1 MKPKLTRSG
10 DDRAVICRL
19 CLFGF
24 YLLTCICSY
33 CHKLGGLWKPDVRT
47 CVGCSPP
54 CRYGHANSTVRSP
67 WSDVFPRVHH
77 LPPTYVVIEL
87 WNHIGAVFAQRQQ
100 EASVHEGA
108 LTPQAA
114 ERLHHSLAKCTLFH
128 VRPSTDATALV
139 SQPNGC
145 GFTVDMSARSC
156 SCGKF
161 WEYEFPCSHAC
172 AFSLEQG
179 KDPTSLMSSLYATDM
194 WRDTYA
200 EAVPMAGLEE
210 AKQVEA
216 DGLCEMPAPVPRPLQ
231 LTTPKAK
238 KRKSLDGGESGP
250 EDDSAKKTKCSQCK
264 QMGHNKRTC
273 INPPVPDA
281 EGPTPLMLDY
291 GFASTPLPS
300 SGDGRRDS
308 FQALWAAQVG
318 PLPVSSPLSLTQ
330 TAMQEMHGVLQLPMG
345 GDQGAMMHAQQQ
357 VQMASEQV
365 PVMPMVPP
373 PEGHYGATGWS
384 TALPEGQVT
393 GHTHL
398 GGSQPAGQPPAMVKD
413 DFVSGGHAGPI
424 LGQHGGHEL
433 PAVPHAGAADAQA
446 GTAVEDAATTADAAV
461 DPNQEHVEIVE
472 LEHARVEGEAE
483 ASAGQK
489 AILGS
494 A

>member
-1 MKPKLTRSG
+1 M
-10 DDRAVICRL
+10 
-19 CLFGF
+19 
-24 YLLTCICSY
+24 
-33 CHKLGGLWKPDVRT
+33 
-47 CVGCSPP
+47 
-54 CRYGHANSTVRSP
+54 
-67 WSDVFPRVHH
+67 
-77 LPPTYVVIEL
+77 
-87 WNHIGAVFAQRQQ
+87 
-100 EASVHEGA
+100 HEGA

-114 ERLHHSLAKCTLFH
+114 ERLHHSLSKCTLFH

-145 GFTVDMSARSC
+145 GFTVDVSARSC

-238 KRKSLDGGESGP
+238 KRKSMDGAESGQ

-300 SGDGRRDS
+300 SGDGRTRDS
-308 FQALWAAQVG
+308 FQALWAAQVA

-330 TAMQEMHGVLQLPMG
+330 TAMQEMHGVLQLPVG
-345 GDQGAMMHAQQQ
+345 GDQGGMMHAQQ

-365 PVMPMVPP
+365 PVIPMLPA

-384 TALPEGQVT
+384 TGLPESQIT
-393 GHTHL
+393 EHTHL
-398 GGSQPAGQPPAMVKD
+398 GGSQPAVQPPAGLKN
-413 DFVSGGHAGPI
+413 DFVGGSHAGPT

-433 PAVPHAGAADAQA
+433 PAVSQTGAADTVT
-446 GTAVEDAATTADAAV
+446 GTAVEDAATAAGSDV

-472 LEHARVEGEAE
+472 LEHARAEEEADAE
-483 ASAGQK
+483 AGQK
-489 AILGS
+489 ANLGS